1 MTFNERALKKELA
14 KRGFESVSIRGRS
27 PDGRVEVEA
36 NKLHPLPIDG
46 DAPPSGG
53 KPLYAPIPVTLSVA
67 LDKGG
72 RVQSI
77 AGGTPDAPSIAAAA
91 SHVRMLRDTQQLADP
106 SADRASGKRTTH
118 AIELDQEGRQVV
130 RRKRFSI
137 S

>member
-1 MTFNERALKKELA
+1 MTFDEQALKKELA
-14 KRGFESVSIRGRS
+14 KRGFESASIRGRS
-27 PDGRVEVEA
+27 PDGRIEVEA

-46 DAPPSGG
+46 DLPSSGG
-53 KPLYAPIPVTLSVA
+53 KPLYAPIPVTLLVA

-72 RVQSI
+72 RIESI
-77 AGGTPDAPSIAAAA
+77 SGGTPDAPSIAAAA

-106 SADRASGKRTTH
+106 SAGRLSGKRTTH
-118 AIELDQEGRQVV
+118 AIEVDREGRQVV

>member
-1 MTFNERALKKELA
+1 MKFDEKKLKKELA
-14 KRGFESVSIRGRS
+14 KRGFESASIRGRS

-36 NKLHPLPIDG
+36 NKLHPLPIDK

-72 RVQSI
+72 GIQSI
-77 AGGTPDAPSIAAAA
+77 AGGAPDPPAIAAAA
-91 SHVRMLRDTQQLADP
+91 SYVRMLRDTQQLADP
-106 SADRASGKRTTH
+106 SADPASGKRMTH
-118 AIELDQEGRQVV
+118 AIEVDHKGRQVV
-130 RRKRFSI
+130 RRKRISI

>member
-1 MTFNERALKKELA
+1 MKFDEQALKKELA

-27 PDGRVEVEA
+27 PDGRVEIEA
-36 NKLHPLPIDG
+36 NKVHPLPSDA
-46 DAPPSGG
+46 DAPSSGG

-67 LDKGG
+67 LDKRG
-72 RVQSI
+72 RI
-77 AGGTPDAPSIAAAA
+77 ASMSGGTPDPPAVAAAA

-106 SADRASGKRTTH
+106 SADQASGKRTTH
-118 AIELDQEGRQVV
+118 AIEVDQEGRQVV